1 MSGRSRAVVAVV
13 AAVTVAATVASCT
26 RRSNQGAPPS
36 TGGAPAA
43 VGFPETPDQ
52 PAVPG
57 RPGGTFRLGIT
68 EPTAIDPYNVQE
80 SEGALVTEA
89 LFTGLVTNT
98 RSGEVRDGVA
108 SAWTPNADCTQ
119 WTFTLKP
126 GTTFTNGE
134 PVDAAAF
141 KRGWERTSARE
152 SASDVAYHLNE
163 VAGFDRMQDGSA
175 TTLSGVD
182 AADPN
187 TVKVALA
194 RPDCEFVLRTAHPAL
209 SPVPA
214 AAGPAANQAYNDL
227 PIGNGPFRM
236 DGPWQHDTGIRL
248 VRNDSYGAGPKAN
261 LDAVEIT
268 ITPADTGVQTEY
280 NGFLNGQFDWARMPT
295 PSLSQ
300 ARDANEP
307 KGQWVSKPSTSVTY
321 LQAQNG
327 RAPLNTALARKA
339 VSMAIDRAAIAQGV
353 FQGAQQPATSLVPST
368 FPAAYQAGVCTACT
382 FDPGQAR
389 QLAAQAGLTPGTR
402 LRFQFN
408 SGAGHEEWTAAVKQ
422 QLEQNL
428 GLVVDYSGVPFRD
441 LLNNQQQPDA
451 TGIFRAAW
459 GADYPTAANMLTPL
473 LATASIGAA
482 TPNDVATGDNR
493 GRYSNPAFDA
503 LMDRAAATQ
512 DPAARND
519 LYKQAEKIAIGD
531 DLGVIPLFARQQF
544 RLANTATFGNVN
556 MDFWENPTFSE
567 ITLR

>member
-1 MSGRSRAVVAVV
+1 VRGRSRAAVAIA
-13 AAVTVAATVASCT
+13 AAVTVALSLAGCT
-26 RRSNQGAPPS
+26 QRSNQGTPAS
-36 TGGAPAA
+36 TGSTPTA

-52 PAVPG
+52 
-57 RPGGTFRLGIT
+57 PGGTFRLGIT

-80 SEGALVTEA
+80 SEGALVTQA

-98 RSGEVRDGVA
+98 RSGQVEPGVA
-108 SAWTPNADCTQ
+108 SAWSPNTDCTQ

-141 KRGWERTSARE
+141 KRGWERTSAKE

-182 AADPN
+182 ATDPN
-187 TVKVALA
+187 TLKVALA

-209 SPVPA
+209 SPVPTV
-214 AAGPAANQAYNDL
+214 AGPANNQTYNDL

-236 DGPWQHDTGIRL
+236 DGPWKHDTGIRL
-248 VRNDSYGAGPKAN
+248 VRNDTYTAGPKAN

-295 PSLSQ
+295 PVLSQ

-307 KGQWVSKPSTSVTY
+307 KGQWISKPSTSVTY
-321 LQAQNG
+321 LQAQNT
-327 RAPLNTALARKA
+327 RPPLNTAIARKA

-353 FQGAQQPATSLVPST
+353 FQGAQEPATSLVPST

-382 FDPGQAR
+382 FDPVQAK
-389 QLAAQAGLTPGTR
+389 QLAAQAGLTPGTHI
-402 LRFQFN
+402 RFQFN

-428 GLVVDYSGVPFRD
+428 GVVVDYSGVPFRD
-441 LLNNQQQPDA
+441 LLTNQQQADA
-451 TGIFRAAW
+451 TGLFRAAW

-503 LMDRAAATQ
+503 LMDRAAATP

-531 DLGVIPLFARQQF
+531 DLGLIPLFTRQQF

-556 MDFWENPTFSE
+556 MDFTDNPTLAA
-567 ITLR
+567 ITVR